1 MKQPSTSNK
10 LDILDFFDNRS
21 GVRSQFEPYFL
32 SREQWADCLGIGR
45 TTIWRWEQKIVR
57 LVIAI
62 LQEYQT
68 GHDYLDNYQRF
79 ILAAIY
85 ALKNGYVE
93 SGRKMSNDEVKS
105 YLRKKRTSLTREQF
119 ENWRSNYDN
128 QSYRP

>member
-1 MKQPSTSNK
+1 MNK
-10 LDILDFFDNRS
+10 LEIWDFFDHRS
-21 GVRSQFEPYFL
+21 GVRSQFDPYFL
-32 SREQWADCLGIGR
+32 SRHEWAQCMGIGR
-45 TTIWRWEQKIVR
+45 TTIWRWEEKIIR

-93 SGRKMSNDEVKS
+93 SGRKMSNDEVKA
-105 YLRKKRTSLTREQF
+105 YFREKRTLLTRKQF
-119 ENWRSNYDN
+119 ENWRIGNGVHTI
-128 QSYRP
+128 